1 LYAEKGDEMIS
12 EFDNKTEKRL
22 SELAEADTSI
32 LVTGGCGY
40 LGSILVEMLV
50 QRGFNVT
57 VVDNLLYSQN
67 ALFNLFYTGK
77 LRFIY
82 GDVTNERFIADLLAK
97 NKYDYIFPLA
107 AIVGFPISE
116 IKPEITWLVN
126 HKAIEYIL
134 NHRKDSRIIFPT
146 TNSGYGTTTG
156 ETYCTEES
164 PLNPISTYGKSK
176 VAAEKAIMEKGNA
189 ICFRLATLFGFSSR
203 MRLDLL
209 VNDFT
214 YKAVNDKTLVLFER
228 KFKRNFA
235 HVRDAARG
243 FLWAMVNWEKMKDKV
258 YNLGHPD
265 CNISKEE
272 LALLIKK
279 YVPDLNIFY
288 AEIGSDPDKRNYV
301 VSNERLLSTG
311 FKFNYPLDKGI
322 LELIE
327 GYKAFKDFRFKNY

>member
-1 LYAEKGDEMIS
+1 MLLSD
-12 EFDNKTEKRL
+12 FDPETERKL
-22 SELAEADTSI
+22 TKLAENGTRI

-50 QRGFNVT
+50 QRGFHVT
-57 VVDNLLYSQN
+57 VVDNLCYGQN
-67 ALFNLFYTGK
+67 TLFNLFYTGK
-77 LRFIY
+77 LKFIY
-82 GDVTNERFIADLLAK
+82 GDVTNEKFIAELLDK
-97 NKYDYIFPLA
+97 NNYTYIFPLA

-116 IKPEITWLVN
+116 IKPELTWMVN
-126 HKAIEYIL
+126 YKAIEYIL
-134 NHRKDSRIIFPT
+134 KHRKDSKIIFPT

-156 ETYCTEES
+156 EEYCTEES

-176 VAAEKAIMEKGNA
+176 VAAEKAIMERGNA
-189 ICFRLATLFGFSSR
+189 ICFRLATLYGFSPR

-209 VNDFT
+209 VNDFV
-214 YKAVNDKTLVLFER
+214 YKAVTEKTLVLFER

-243 FLWAMVNWEKMKDKV
+243 FLWAMANWEKMKDRV

-265 CNISKEE
+265 YNISKEE

-279 YVPDLNIFY
+279 YIPDLNIFY
-288 AEIGSDPDKRNYV
+288 AEIGSDPDRRNYI

-311 FKFNYPLDKGI
+311 FKFNHPLDKGI
-322 LELIE
+322 EELIE
-327 GYKAFKDFRFKNY
+327 GYKAFKDFRFRNY

>member
-1 LYAEKGDEMIS
+1 MLLND
-12 EFDNKTEKRL
+12 FDQRTEREIMK
-22 SELAEADTSI
+22 LAENGANI

-40 LGSILVEMLV
+40 LGCVLVEMLV

-57 VVDNLLYSQN
+57 VVDNLSYGQN
-67 ALFNLFYTGK
+67 TLFNLFYTGK
-77 LRFIY
+77 LKFIY
-82 GDVTNERFIADLLAK
+82 GDVTNEKFIAELLAK

-116 IKPEITWLVN
+116 IKPELTWMVN
-126 HKAIEYIL
+126 YKAIEYIL

-156 ETYCTEES
+156 EIYCTEES

-189 ICFRLATLFGFSSR
+189 ICFRLATLYGFSPR

-209 VNDFT
+209 VNNFV
-214 YKAVNDKTLVLFER
+214 YRAVTEKTLVLFER

-243 FLWAMVNWEKMKDKV
+243 FIWAMVNWEKMKDRV
-258 YNLGHPD
+258 YNLGHPEH
-265 CNISKEE
+265 NISKEE
-272 LALLIKK
+272 LALIIKK

-288 AEIGSDPDKRNYV
+288 ADIGSDPDKRNYI
-301 VSNERLLSTG
+301 VSSERLLSTG

-322 LELIE
+322 QELIE
-327 GYKAFKDFRFKNY
+327 GYNAFKDFRFKNY